1 MRNKLSILLVLL
13 LLMGCATKK
22 AVLIGALEDVNVESD
37 MGVPL
42 ITYFDQYRTTNVSGI
57 LPYTKIGEFYKID
70 YSIFSDGNPSKSIS
84 IVEDNKD
91 QPRKTTSQ
99 VVTITYAFPYPNN
112 PNDNPA
118 DILREIQKNLLLVRS
133 KAQDVV
139 MAIIKRDVNADEV
152 YRLNKIK
159 KENRSE
165 DETKKLEEL
174 TKNQQELNMVVS
186 VAKKELADA
195 ELAVYEAINENNVI
209 IAQWDAVKRNNW
221 KFLASVIGTLNME
234 TKKSRSGFVILGGLR
249 ISRIRVGTDINDAYR
264 DLMWVNRINRPVVT
278 QLWQAKYVKSVSTF
292 DLESQLKA
300 NAKAT
305 YSKLKYL
312 SKYLIKDSEFEV
324 DATLSR
330 VESLF
335 NLSNLSNPMHDCKDL
350 EWDNI
355 YSEKEEK
362 DSWNTI
368 LAIHTNYSDLQ
379 DLVSERID
387 DGFFN
392 FFRNFC
398 LP

>member
-37 MGVPL
+37 MGVPF

-118 DILREIQKNLLLVRS
+118 DILREIQKNLLHVRS

-195 ELAVYEAINENNVI
+195 ELAVYEVINENNVI

-335 NLSNLSNPMHDCKDL
+335 NLSNLSNPMYDCKDL

-355 YSEKEEK
+355 YSEKK
-362 DSWNTI
+362 KKTLGI
-368 LAIHTNYSDLQ
+368 L
-379 DLVSERID
+379 
-387 DGFFN
+387 
-392 FFRNFC
+392 
-398 LP
+398 